1 MRATVASDM
10 STETEP
16 SGRFSAL
23 LTPATRTFLLVGFAA
38 WFVATVGLRLGG
50 QYVFDP
56 GAPLVVGAVYA
67 GTVPGMTALA
77 LVLFRWQGVRG
88 AARTQAAVALVLPGM
103 LLDVVA
109 VAWFGTVFPT
119 MAPDAANYFA
129 GQILL
134 AYGFV
139 LLAGL
144 LGHR

>member
-1 MRATVASDM
+1 M
-10 STETEP
+10 STETES

-23 LTPATRTFLLVGFAA
+23 LAPTSSTFLLVGFVA
-38 WFVATVGLRLGG
+38 WFAATVGLRLGG

-56 GAPLVVGAVYA
+56 GAPLVVAAVYV

-103 LLDVVA
+103 LLDVFA
-109 VAWFGTVFPT
+109 VAWFGTVFPN
-119 MAPDAANYFA
+119 MAPGAANYFG

-134 AYGFV
+134 AYGSV
-139 LLAGL
+139 LLTGL